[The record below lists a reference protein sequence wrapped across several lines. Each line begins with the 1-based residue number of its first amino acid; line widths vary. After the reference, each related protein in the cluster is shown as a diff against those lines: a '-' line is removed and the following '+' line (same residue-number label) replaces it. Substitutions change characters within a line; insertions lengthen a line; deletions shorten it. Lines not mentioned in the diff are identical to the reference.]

1 MTGET
6 CALPILKKKPPHFIE
21 EKYFDEMHKT
31 LPAVKIPSHIIYM
44 KKFPLTANGK
54 LDEVKLREICMTKL
68 ELFLNEKLLAMKT
81 KKLMAAKS
89 SKNKK

>member
-1 MTGET
+1 
-6 CALPILKKKPPHFIE
+6 
-21 EKYFDEMHKT
+21 
-31 LPAVKIPSHIIYM
+31 M

-89 SKNKK
+89 SK